1 VTTPF
6 PFQLGDGWMAT
17 TTFSLGVHSTEGRVR
32 RALVTFTHELGGR
45 AVAAYRTPLHVEDW
59 QLTEAHAWTV
69 CIDPACLAVRRYA
82 HTLSEPRRISGDEL
96 RLLATDDVALT
107 L

>member
-1 VTTPF
+1 MTAP
-6 PFQLGDGWMAT
+6 PRLGRLGEGWTAA
-17 TTFSLGVHSTEGRVR
+17 TTFSLGGKPRVR

-45 AVAAYRTPLHVEDW
+45 AIAAYRTPLHVEDW

-82 HTLSEPRRISGDEL
+82 HTLSEPRRISGDGL
-96 RLLATDDVALT
+96 RLLTTDDVALT